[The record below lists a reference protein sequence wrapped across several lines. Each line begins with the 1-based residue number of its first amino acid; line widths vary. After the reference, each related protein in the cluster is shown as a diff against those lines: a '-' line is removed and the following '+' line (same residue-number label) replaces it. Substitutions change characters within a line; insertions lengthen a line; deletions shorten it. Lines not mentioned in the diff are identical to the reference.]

1 MASPSWRFGAR
12 RDGCAAATGAAA
24 AAARSRHPF
33 VVPGVAVDVTLRS
46 TELSFVS
53 WPSGFRTMLDPGE
66 AVAGGAAAATPST
79 SAFVAV
85 PQPTPSTRAPVE
97 SRTATPP
104 PVAAIAKANDWFATC
119 APAYA
124 LPPRR

>member
-1 MASPSWRFGAR
+1 MASPSRRFGAP
-12 RDGCAAATGAAA
+12 RDGCAAAAGAAA

-33 VVPGVAVDVTLRS
+33 VVPGVAVGVTLRS

-97 SRTATPP
+97 ARTPP
-104 PVAAIAKANDWFATC
+104 PAAAIAKANDWFATC

-124 LPPRR
+124 PPPRR